1 MQCPLCGDARCTRG
15 GRDTVGLDLITSRT
29 RPPMNPTITNNVYI
43 AVSFCIIFAYT
54 WYYLLR

>member
-1 MQCPLCGDARCTRG
+1 
-15 GRDTVGLDLITSRT
+15 VGLDLITSRT

-43 AVSFCIIFAYT
+43 AVSFCIIFAYA

>member
-1 MQCPLCGDARCTRG
+1 
-15 GRDTVGLDLITSRT
+15 
-29 RPPMNPTITNNVYI
+29 MNPTITNNVYI